1 MSASALIRVLGLGL
15 GLGLIT
21 VAMSELFFYP
31 VDHLAAVPTLLAF
44 YAPMALFGFAAL
56 ERTGR
61 WAFGPVVLSA
71 AIFGWTVEGVLV
83 TQAYE
88 ALPMSLIWTALSWH
102 GVFTVGIAVIGLR
115 CALLS
120 SRIWVAPVACA
131 VFGLFAALWGVF
143 AWTTLLEPKL
153 QAVIGHD
160 FRQQL
165 VLAVAMIALGHL
177 VLDYTPARA
186 PVGGWVLWVLALLAL
201 AVWSISWAVPLFP
214 ISLWVPLLIGAS
226 ALALCRARAAPRA
239 IPLGRV
245 RFPRYLNLLLVP
257 LIAIPLHEAL
267 MVEQSAILLELNV
280 YLALPATFL
289 AALLWAGA
297 FLSGLLRPRS

>member
-102 GVFTVGIAVIGLR
+102 GVFTVGIALIGLR

-120 SRIWVAPVACA
+120 SRIWVAPIACA
-131 VFGLFAALWGVF
+131 VFSLFAALWGVF
-143 AWTTLLEPKL
+143 AWTTLLEPEL

-160 FRQQL
+160 FGQQL

-214 ISLWVPLLIGAS
+214 ISLWLPLLIGAS
-226 ALALCRARAAPRA
+226 ALALWRARAISEIFEPAACAADSYSAARGVDGRA
-239 IPLGRV
+239 IRDLAGTERLSRASRDVPGGIALGG
-245 RFPRYLNLLLVP
+245 RFAERSVPPTLLGP
-257 LIAIPLHEAL
+257 
-267 MVEQSAILLELNV
+267 
-280 YLALPATFL
+280 
-289 AALLWAGA
+289 
-297 FLSGLLRPRS
+297 